1 MKKSFVWTILG
12 VVGGAKRASFLLA
25 CLLCVAIF
33 VLAGCLEQP
42 GEIEAKGHRRHLR
55 NLSLNNQNM
64 MSDLDRLLLMD
75 KPSTLSDKKIPP
87 PIEN

>member
-1 MKKSFVWTILG
+1 MLSVI
-12 VVGGAKRASFLLA
+12 GGAKRASFLLA
-25 CLLCVAIF
+25 CLLFVAAF
-33 VLAGCLEQP
+33 VLTGCLEQP

-64 MSDLDRLLLMD
+64 MSDIDRVLLID

-87 PIEN
+87 PIEK